1 MDLSGFCRY
10 CLTED
15 DAKTPIV
22 EDPDGLAEKIN
33 MCLPNKVSNNIKNID
48 DIIIDYA
55 NYNNYYNYNF
65 ILLLSIPVDICCLI
79 SFQKKIR
86 SQK

>member
-33 MCLPNKVSNNIKNID
+33 MCLPNKVSDNIKKID
-48 DIIIDYA
+48 D
-55 NYNNYYNYNF
+55 NYY
-65 ILLLSIPVDICCLI
+65 
-79 SFQKKIR
+79 
-86 SQK
+86 

>member
-33 MCLPNKVSNNIKNID
+33 MCLPNKVSDKNKELDNIMF
-48 DIIIDYA
+48 YS
-55 NYNNYYNYNF
+55 NYN
-65 ILLLSIPVDICCLI
+65 ILVILCYLQYLLTCTA
-79 SFQKKIR
+79 
-86 SQK
+86 

>member
-33 MCLPNKVSNNIKNID
+33 MCLPNKVSGNIRKID
-48 DIIIDYA
+48 D
-55 NYNNYYNYNF
+55 NYY
-65 ILLLSIPVDICCLI
+65 
-79 SFQKKIR
+79 
-86 SQK
+86 

>member
-22 EDPDGLAEKIN
+22 EDPDGLVEKIN
-33 MCLPNKVSNNIKNID
+33 MCLPNKVSNHNFEISYDIFIKS
-48 DIIIDYA
+48 
-55 NYNNYYNYNF
+55 YNNYF
-65 ILLLSIPVDICCLI
+65 INTL
-79 SFQKKIR
+79 
-86 SQK
+86 